1 VIISNQQVQS
11 ILKNYGVSGGKRIY
25 PSEAVS
31 APARQDKLELSP
43 QAQEMQAVRQKI
55 ASLPDVR
62 SDRVEQVKDQIKN
75 GSYQVDSSAVA
86 EKMLQRSLADG
97 LMSKS

>member
-1 VIISNQQVQS
+1 MIISNQQVQS
-11 ILKNYGVSGGKRIY
+11 ILKNYGVSSGRRAY
-25 PSEAVS
+25 SSEPVS

-55 ASLPDVR
+55 ASIPDVR
-62 SDRVEQVKDQIKN
+62 SDRVEELKTQIKS
-75 GSYQVDSSAVA
+75 GSYQVDSSQVA

-97 LMSKS
+97 LMGKS